1 MGESGKNCIFATEKP
16 SKRKMSYPIGHFY
29 CNLDSKGR
37 VSFPSEFKEQF
48 GDQVNEGFVLHPA
61 PYVKC
66 LELYTVRDWRDLLT
80 RLSAKLSQFKRK
92 QEAVMRRYD
101 SKSRLVKLDSN
112 GRLLIPKD
120 LIEEGLLKKEIVITS
135 VMTKMEIWNKELY
148 EQSLDTEISDEE
160 YFDILE
166 NL

>member
-1 MGESGKNCIFATEKP
+1 
-16 SKRKMSYPIGHFY
+16 
-29 CNLDSKGR
+29 LDSKGR

-80 RLSAKLSQFKRK
+80 RLSEKLSQFKRK

-120 LIEEGLLKKEIVITS
+120 LIEEGLLEKEIVITS

>member
-1 MGESGKNCIFATEKP
+1 VGNLYLCNRKIIET
-16 SKRKMSYPIGHFY
+16 KMSYPVGHFN

-48 GDQVNEGFVLHPA
+48 GDQVNEGFVLHPD

-66 LELYTVRDWRDLLT
+66 LELYTVQDWRDLLA

-101 SKSRLVKLDSN
+101 SGSRLVKLDSN

-120 LIEEGLLKKEIVITS
+120 LIEKGSLEKEIVITS
-135 VMTKMEIWNKELY
+135 VMTKMEIWDRKLY
-148 EQSLDTEISDEE
+148 EQSLDNEISDEE

-166 NL
+166 SL